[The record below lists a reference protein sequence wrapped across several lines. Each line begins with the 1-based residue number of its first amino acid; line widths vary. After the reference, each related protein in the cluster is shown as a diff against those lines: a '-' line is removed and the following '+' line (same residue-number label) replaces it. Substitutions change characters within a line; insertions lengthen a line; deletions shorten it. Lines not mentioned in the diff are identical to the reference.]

1 MKKLFELLS
10 RPGNYDLGLLIV
22 RLWLGAMLILH
33 GQGKLLG
40 GMPGFI
46 AYVGKLGIPLPEV
59 MAWAAA
65 LSEFAGGVMI
75 LTGLFF
81 RPVLLFVISTMAVAA
96 FIAHAGDPFSKKE
109 LALTYGILS
118 TALLITNAGT
128 IGLDNYFYRRRR

>member
-10 RPGNYDLGLLIV
+10 RPGNYDLGILIA

-40 GMPGFI
+40 AMPGFI
-46 AYVGKLGIPLPEV
+46 VYVGKLGMPFPEV

-65 LSEFAGGVMI
+65 LSEFAGGIMV

-81 RPVLLFVISTMAVAA
+81 RPALLFVVSTMAVAA
-96 FIAHAGDPFSKKE
+96 FVAHASDPFSKKE
-109 LALTYGILS
+109 LALTYGILAI
-118 TALLITNAGT
+118 ALFITNAGA
-128 IGLDNYFYRRRR
+128 ISLDNYFYRRRR